1 MNIKDFNQLLMKK
14 RRELDELMQRK
25 MPVKVGAMA
34 KGFYQDNIAERQG
47 FLNNGLTSW
56 PKTRRQLSGGKSAS
70 AKYGA
75 LLSSR
80 NHLFNSIL
88 YIPGEYR
95 VKISNPLDYAPIHN
109 QGGTV
114 TPTITPKMRKF
125 AWAMYYKEAG
135 IKKTASKKGKKKR
148 AIQAPENAL
157 LWKRLALT
165 RKKRLNIKIP
175 QRQFLGESK
184 ELNEQIRTKLDSEIR
199 NILNS

>member
-1 MNIKDFNQLLMKK
+1 
-14 RRELDELMQRK
+14 

-56 PKTRRQLSGGKSAS
+56 PKTRRQLSGGKSAT
-70 AKYGA
+70 ANYGA

-109 QGGTV
+109 QGVTV
-114 TPTITPKMRKF
+114 SPAVTSKMRKF

-135 IKKTASKKGKKKR
+135 IKKTASKKVKDKR
-148 AIQAPENAL
+148 TIQAPENAL